1 MTGSMRFAGA
11 ARRASNKDHLSFSE
25 RVGECLGIVVI
36 SLLVLFFREN
46 QMQNTGFFTSN
57 FGLTESFLFYG
68 SALFGVVTG
77 AARSLVGRRNAVRP
91 LEIFGELLWAFA
103 SYWLLLVF
111 PFDVAHF
118 PDLMPGVLRFPFS
131 WLTNDI
137 ARLLLLIGVI
147 AGLLQAIYTTWL
159 FLAVRRIQ
167 QGKHY

>member
-1 MTGSMRFAGA
+1 MTGSMRSAGA
-11 ARRASNKDHLSFSE
+11 ARRASNKDHLSFSGG
-25 RVGECLGIVVI
+25 VGECLGIVVI

-111 PFDVAHF
+111 PFD
-118 PDLMPGVLRFPFS
+118 
-131 WLTNDI
+131 
-137 ARLLLLIGVI
+137 
-147 AGLLQAIYTTWL
+147 
-159 FLAVRRIQ
+159 
-167 QGKHY
+167 